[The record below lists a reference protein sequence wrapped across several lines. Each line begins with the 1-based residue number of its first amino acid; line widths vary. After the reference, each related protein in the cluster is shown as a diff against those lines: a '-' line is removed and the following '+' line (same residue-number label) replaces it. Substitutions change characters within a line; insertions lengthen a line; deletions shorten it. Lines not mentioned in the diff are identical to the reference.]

1 MPRRARAKRDPLIDS
16 LSATTSAGPIKRFS
30 PMNQPLRLPGGAT
43 VDPRTMGL
51 NPELDNR
58 YEGEDPFAD
67 DPRQGPPGFYPN
79 EMPRPRGPGD
89 HDLLDEFIRRSQPGP
104 AKRVHRDLDPED
116 PGLYPGGGLF
126 GGGGGPPTGW
136 TPPTQAEVERARWQP
151 GDPDFMGSSTG
162 GRPPRGR

>member
-79 EMPRPRGPGD
+79 EMPLRRPRP
-89 HDLLDEFIRRSQPGP
+89 
-104 AKRVHRDLDPED
+104 RVHRDLDPED